1 MNGTVRFVT
10 LAPRLLFAAGAAIL
24 ACGIALHA
32 GRGGAVG
39 QVAAGLLAGY
49 LGWLL
54 LEAPV
59 TFRRSAAPP
68 ADSRTLLP
76 YALARVLLV
85 AGAALRPAPWDR
97 WTPWLLLPCA
107 VFAAGVALRRA
118 AIRALGRFYSHH
130 VARQAGHRVV
140 TGGPYRTVRHPAY
153 AGMLLANLGVTAF
166 FPGPVTVPALVLLAA
181 AVAGRIRAEE
191 RALRDVPGYAR
202 YAAATPRL
210 LPGVW

>member
-1 MNGTVRFVT
+1 MRYVT
-10 LAPRLLFAAGAAIL
+10 LAPRLLFAAATVIL

-39 QVAAGLLAGY
+39 HAAAALLAGY

-59 TFRRSAAPP
+59 TFRRSGAPP
-68 ADSRTLLP
+68 ADTRTLLP
-76 YALARVLLV
+76 YGLARVLLV
-85 AGAALRPAPWDR
+85 AGASLRPAPWDR

-107 VFAAGVALRRA
+107 LFAAGVALRRA

-140 TGGPYRTVRHPAY
+140 TDGPYRTVRHPAY
-153 AGMLLANLGVTAF
+153 AGMLLAHAGVAAF
-166 FPGPVTVPALVLLAA
+166 FPGAVTAVALVLLAA
-181 AVAGRIRAEE
+181 AVAGRIRVEE
-191 RALRDVPGYAR
+191 RALRAVPGYPR